1 MWLRDV
7 AVVQNQ
13 IGDVLSLLSRS
24 EEALVA
30 YRTSLTIAEHLVAG
44 NPQANDWQRDLAISL
59 VKVADSTVA
68 NNRAGAREYY
78 ERSRVIREKLAA
90 ADPDNLTA
98 QRDVSLIY
106 DRIGNTLLSE
116 SRHEE
121 ALAIFRKGLGIRERI
136 VSLDPRNV
144 IARRDV
150 GFSHD
155 RIATTLQA
163 LGQVEDARAQFRTR
177 LLVIEDYAAT
187 DPSNAVWQI
196 DLVLCLNSLGQIGDE
211 PRSRYERI
219 LAILH
224 NLESEKKLTAE
235 QTTWIAAAERFLT
248 TLP

>member
-30 YRTSLTIAEHLVAG
+30 YRTSLTVAEHLVAG
-44 NPQANDWQRDLAISL
+44 NPQASDWQRDLAISL
-59 VKVADSTVA
+59 VKVADAIVA
-68 NNRAGAREYY
+68 NNRAEARAYY

-90 ADPDNLTA
+90 ADPENLTA
-98 QRDVSLIY
+98 QRDISLIY

-121 ALAIFRKGLGIRERI
+121 ALDIFRKGLAIRERI
-136 VSLDPRNV
+136 ASLDPRNV
-144 IARRDV
+144 IAKRDV

-163 LGQVEDARAQFRTR
+163 LGQVDHARAQFRTR

-211 PRSRYERI
+211 PRARYERI
-219 LAILH
+219 LSILR
-224 NLESEKKLTAE
+224 NLEREKKLTTE
-235 QTTWIAAAERFLT
+235 QTTWMAAAERFLA